1 MKRLA
6 SGPTFVTDFDPMCK
20 CGNHATHILTVHAVD
35 YCTED
40 RPEWVKFICKPC
52 IGNEVVR
59 AATIVA
65 DGEEWCSSCGL
76 ILVTLSDIIV
86 RLSPIPEGGRCA

>member
-6 SGPTFVTDFDPMCK
+6 SGPTFVTDFNPMCK

-35 YCTED
+35 YCTEE

-52 IGNEVVR
+52 IGTEVSR
-59 AATIVA
+59 AAEIVA
-65 DGEEWCSSCGL
+65 EGEEWCSSCGVP
-76 ILVTLSDIIV
+76 LVSLSDIIV
-86 RLSPIPEGGRCA
+86 RLISLDNAGQR